1 MTSIREAVFP
11 DDLEAIR
18 ALDTG
23 FATDFIFRAEV
34 TLEGVTVQREV
45 LAEPF
50 AKVFPLVDLAPSGPD
65 DVALV
70 SVSGQR
76 ITGFAAG
83 VFHAWNRR
91 MAVTH
96 LYVQPAFR
104 QKGVGRALMEGVT
117 AQARRLGAA
126 EVWVECSNVNGPALA
141 AYERLGFT
149 LSGID
154 LTIYAGTEAQGEFAF
169 FMSKPPSR

>member
-1 MTSIREAVFP
+1 MTAIRDAVFP
-11 DDLEAIR
+11 DDLEAIH

-23 FATDFIFRAEV
+23 FATDCVFRAEV
-34 TLEGVTVQREV
+34 TLEGVTVRREV

-50 AKVFPLVDLAPSGPD
+50 AKVFPLEDLAPPGPD

-70 SVSGQR
+70 SMSGQR

-83 VFHAWNRR
+83 TFQAWNRR

-104 QKGVGRALMEGVT
+104 QKGVGRALVERIT

-126 EVWVECSNVNGPALA
+126 EVWVECSNINSPALA
-141 AYERLGFT
+141 AYERMGFT
-149 LSGID
+149 LSGVD
-154 LTIYAGTEAQGEFAF
+154 LTIYAGTEAHGEFAF

>member
-1 MTSIREAVFP
+1 MSTIREAVFP
-11 DDLEAIR
+11 DDLEGIQ

-23 FATDFIFRAEV
+23 FATDCVFRAEV
-34 TLEGVTVQREV
+34 TLEGVTVQREL

-50 AKVFPLVDLAPSGPD
+50 AKVFPLRDLAPTGPD
-65 DVALV
+65 DLALV
-70 SVSGQR
+70 SLSGQR

-83 VFHAWNRR
+83 AFHAWNRR

-104 QKGVGRALMEGVT
+104 QKGVGRALLERIT

-126 EVWVECSNVNGPALA
+126 EVWVECSNINSPALA

>member
-1 MTSIREAVFP
+1 MISIREAVFP

-18 ALDTG
+18 AIDTG
-23 FATDFIFRAEV
+23 FATDSVFRAEV
-34 TLEGVTVQREV
+34 TLEGVTVEREA

-50 AKVFPLVDLAPSGPD
+50 AKVFPLEDLTPPGPD
-65 DVALV
+65 DLALV
-70 SVSGQR
+70 SLSGQR

-83 VFHAWNRR
+83 VFHPWNRR

-104 QKGVGRALMEGVT
+104 QKGVARALLEKLT
-117 AQARRLGAA
+117 AQARRLSAA
-126 EVWVECSNVNGPALA
+126 EVWVECSNVNTPALA

-154 LTIYAGTEAQGEFAF
+154 LTIYAGTASQGEFAF
-169 FMSKPPSR
+169 FLSKPPSR